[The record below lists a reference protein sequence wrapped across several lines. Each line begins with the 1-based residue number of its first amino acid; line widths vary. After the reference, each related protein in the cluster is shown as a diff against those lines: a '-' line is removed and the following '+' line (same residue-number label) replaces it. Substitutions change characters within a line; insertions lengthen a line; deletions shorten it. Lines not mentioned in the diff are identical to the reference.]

1 MYINV
6 GISRSVRGAVC
17 GDSVVALVSK
27 DHRANAAKTTIAN
40 LYSVSVEDLM
50 KFVCGW
56 EVGAD

>member
-1 MYINV
+1 M
-6 GISRSVRGAVC
+6 C